1 MDNKFIREWLPPI
14 IVAVLLAIMINK
26 FLIFKVDVPTG
37 SMEPTINI
45 GDKFL
50 VTRVYNFENL
60 KRGDIIVFKNNE
72 KNQVMVKRL
81 IGVPGDEIDIQGEK
95 LYINGDEIKEDY
107 VKYPDKYFGKFKVPE
122 GKYFFLG
129 DNRANSGDSREWKE
143 PYIDENDIKGKVQ
156 IRVYPIKN
164 FGSIK

>member
-1 MDNKFIREWLPPI
+1 MDNKFMREWIFPI
-14 IVAVLLAIMINK
+14 IVAVVLAIMINK
-26 FLIFKVDVPTG
+26 FLIFKVDVPTE
-37 SMEPTINI
+37 SMEPTINV

-50 VTRVYNFENL
+50 VTRIYNFENI

-72 KNQVMVKRL
+72 KNKLMVKRL

-95 LYINGDEIKEDY
+95 LYINGKDIKEDY
-107 VKYPDKYFGKFKVPE
+107 VKYPDEYFGKFKVPE
-122 GKYFFLG
+122 DKYFFLG

-143 PYIDENDIKGKVQ
+143 PYIDKSDIKGKVQ
-156 IRVYPIKN
+156 IRVYPFKD